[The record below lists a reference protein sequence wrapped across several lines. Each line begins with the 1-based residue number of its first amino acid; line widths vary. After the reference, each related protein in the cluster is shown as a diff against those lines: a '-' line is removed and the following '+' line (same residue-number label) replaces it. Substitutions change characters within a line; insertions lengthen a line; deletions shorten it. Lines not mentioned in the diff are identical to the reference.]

1 MKAYANDKAAAIT
14 TEIIAE
20 ENENYLLKFSKEI
33 KTENYDKNMYL
44 YVKEGMDWMQKKYG
58 FRSKWSM
65 QMFVKVFYD
74 KFFTTNNTL
83 KKYKL

>member
-1 MKAYANDKAAAIT
+1 
-14 TEIIAE
+14 
-20 ENENYLLKFSKEI
+20 
-33 KTENYDKNMYL
+33 MYL